1 MSGDESLYVL
11 NSIFFNSDKMIH
23 IVFNASEVN
32 LMKDVTRLK
41 ESLTGDVLQVKDDF
55 AVGPLTDIESE
66 EGWNSRVS
74 WWRELLKNS
83 PYENDPQ
90 TFFDDRETVKKIK
103 QQLDAKADEQ
113 VWIWMGQ
120 NQHDVCGYFW
130 FMQHF
135 KEYQGR
141 IQVIYL
147 NNLPFINE
155 KGQLFYPSW
164 ISEVQPKELLK
175 AKRLARPVTMS
186 EFEVDPDEWKKL
198 CTENSTVRILE
209 GGKKIVGREETFYDS
224 EILKNLTNDWQK
236 ATRVLTNTLHRMKIK
251 TGDVFIMW
259 RMKELIGRGRIEAL
273 GDVSKSWKEFDVRLP
288 GVEQAETTESQELTA

>member
-1 MSGDESLYVL
+1 
-11 NSIFFNSDKMIH
+11 MIH

-32 LMKDVTRLK
+32 LIKDVIKLE
-41 ESLTGDVLQVKDDF
+41 ESLAGNVLQIKDDF
-55 AVGPLTDIESE
+55 AVGPLIDIDME
-66 EGWNSRVS
+66 EGWNSRVN
-74 WWRELLKNS
+74 WWKELLKSS

-103 QQLDAKADEQ
+103 EQLDNNADKN

-120 NQHDVCGYFW
+120 NQHDVCGYYW

-164 ISEVQPKELLK
+164 LSEIQPKELLK
-175 AKRLARPVTMS
+175 AKRLARPVTTS
-186 EFEVDPDEWKKL
+186 EFEIDPDEWRKL
-198 CTENSTVRILE
+198 CMENSMVRMLE
-209 GGKKIVGREETFYDS
+209 GGKKIVGKEERFYDG

-259 RMKELIGRGRIEAL
+259 RMKDLIAQGRIEVL
-273 GDVSKSWKEFDVRLP
+273 GDMNKSWKEFDVKLP
-288 GVEQAETTESQELTA
+288 SARVENTELENQVENS

>member
-1 MSGDESLYVL
+1 
-11 NSIFFNSDKMIH
+11 MIH
-23 IVFNASEVN
+23 IVFNGSEVN
-32 LMKDVTRLK
+32 LMKDVIKLD
-41 ESLTGDVLQVKDDF
+41 ESLTGTVLQVKDDF
-55 AVGPLTDIESE
+55 AVGPLIDIETE
-66 EGWNSRVS
+66 EGWHSRVN
-74 WWRELLKNS
+74 WWRELLKHS

-103 QQLDAKADEQ
+103 EQLDTNAHQ

-120 NQHDVCGYFW
+120 NQHDVCGYYW

-164 ISEVQPKELLK
+164 ISEIQPKELIK

-198 CTENSTVRILE
+198 CAENSAVRILE
-209 GGKKIVGREETFYDS
+209 GGKKIVSRDETFYDS
-224 EILKNLTNDWQK
+224 EILKNLTNEWQK

-251 TGDVFIMW
+251 TGDVFLMW
-259 RMKELIGRGRIEAL
+259 RMKELIAQGRIEVL
-273 GDVSKSWKEFDVRLP
+273 GDVNKTWKEFDVKLT
-288 GVEQAETTESQELTA
+288 GVQTESAELKNQIENS